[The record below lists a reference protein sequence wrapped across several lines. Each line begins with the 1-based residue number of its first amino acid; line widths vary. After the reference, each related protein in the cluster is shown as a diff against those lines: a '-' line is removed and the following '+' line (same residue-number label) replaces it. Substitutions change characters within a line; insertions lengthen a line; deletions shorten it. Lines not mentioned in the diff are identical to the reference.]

1 MNIIKDINLL
11 TESLQLLEGFKF
23 QSRNINNRKED
34 REKLIQAKLNSVLKE
49 TNLNLN
55 NLGNDRADFSFLII
69 KIF

>member
-1 MNIIKDINLL
+1 MNRKVM
-11 TESLQLLEGFKF
+11 
-23 QSRNINNRKED
+23 RNINNRKED